1 MKIKGDLAFLL
12 KTHNNEFV
20 RTIFENSLINF
31 PFLFSGISSK
41 NVANNSNSHIY
52 IYVQKVY
59 QWNSTEYKDVTTF
72 SFLAPKKHQTF
83 SYSPIIWFFDV
94 TMHIGRTCAQT
105 FLTNSPQFNG
115 FTFKYTNFVRNN
127 IFWQYLQRNDL
138 IRNIFFF

>member
-52 IYVQKVY
+52 IYVYKKCTNGIQ
-59 QWNSTEYKDVTTF
+59 QSTK
-72 SFLAPKKHQTF
+72 
-83 SYSPIIWFFDV
+83 
-94 TMHIGRTCAQT
+94 M
-105 FLTNSPQFNG
+105 
-115 FTFKYTNFVRNN
+115 
-127 IFWQYLQRNDL
+127 
-138 IRNIFFF
+138 